1 VYTNKA
7 SLFQTA
13 PKGVHHR
20 QAPEQPSNSP
30 QRSGRALEELDI
42 EWAGD
47 PLAAGQRA
55 GGTLLRH
62 RARPAGERPAP
73 SASQQPRA
81 SQSLS
86 RPSVSALMEPALHLR
101 RVTSR
106 RCASWSATE
115 LLNSI
120 FSQVEVR
127 TVAQDYT
134 VRWGRGGVSDP
145 ASRSRRR
152 DAWPASGDRAALG
165 SHAVDAP
172 EATASPARPLRGGK
186 ESQFD
191 TLQTQPLLTVTQSL
205 EPGDIRNIGPV
216 RQLGTHNRLPQ
227 RVTPRHTIQH

>member
-1 VYTNKA
+1 VYTDKA

-115 LLNSI
+115 FDIQPGGS
-120 FSQVEVR
+120 
-127 TVAQDYT
+127 AD
-134 VRWGRGGVSDP
+134 RGAGLH
-145 ASRSRRR
+145 R
-152 DAWPASGDRAALG
+152 ALG
-165 SHAVDAP
+165 PGRRIRSGEPISAAGCV
-172 EATASPARPLRGGK
+172 ASKWRSSSTWITRCGCAG
-186 ESQFD
+186 SNS
-191 TLQTQPLLTVTQSL
+191 VSS
-205 EPGDIRNIGPV
+205 
-216 RQLGTHNRLPQ
+216 
-227 RVTPRHTIQH
+227 